1 VLHSRQAGKHDAH
14 PEREV
19 RRLVYVCPDGHSIDE
34 VMLSPRTLAPP
45 VLPASGAAAESPAD
59 SSLDLDRCVAEL
71 ERRLIEEALERAH
84 GNRTQAAKILGIS
97 RNGLAIKMERV
108 HATKPPGA

>member
-1 VLHSRQAGKHDAH
+1 MLHSRQAGKHDAH

-97 RNGLAIKMERV
+97 RNGLAIKMERF

>member
-1 VLHSRQAGKHDAH
+1 LVEAFLDRLRASPEGDPADA
-14 PEREV
+14 
-19 RRLVYVCPDGHSIDE
+19 IDE

-45 VLPASGAAAESPAD
+45 VLPVSGAAAESPAD

-71 ERRLIEEALERAH
+71 ERRLIEEALDRAH

-97 RNGLAIKMERV
+97 RNGLAIKMERF